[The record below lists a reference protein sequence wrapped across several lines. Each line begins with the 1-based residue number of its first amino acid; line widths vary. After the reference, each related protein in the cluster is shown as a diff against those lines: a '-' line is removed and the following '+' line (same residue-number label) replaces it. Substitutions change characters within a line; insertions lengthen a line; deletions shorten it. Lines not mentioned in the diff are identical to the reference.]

1 MLHKVS
7 YVGVVI
13 VLRMASHIF
22 TIVVSKAG
30 ECLLLV
36 QTMQLAKGKYF
47 AGALVA
53 AGVVA
58 DRPAAGAIVEA
69 GWPVVVV
76 FLNDTDDL
84 GELQVFGVCV
94 DYFDEFVDCH
104 AGMPGLAGGVMCV

>member
-36 QTMQLAKGKYF
+36 QAIQLAKGKYF
-47 AGALVA
+47 AGPLVA

-58 DRPAAGAIVEA
+58 DRPAAGAIVKA

-76 FLNDTDDL
+76 LLNDTDDL

-94 DYFDEFVDCH
+94 DSFDEFADCH
-104 AGMPGLAGGVMCV
+104 EGMPGWLVR